1 MLRFSFGP
9 YFVLVFRLG
18 RCMYGS
24 IKSAGLN
31 QSCRSKA
38 KFAFL
43 SCFFREMRLALN
55 VFVVVFLQFA
65 RFNMRAFWVEGPIR
79 WIRGKVVDFSG
90 SAVNHVLGLQCS
102 TGVGVERVGVREAN
116 T

>member
-1 MLRFSFGP
+1 
-9 YFVLVFRLG
+9 
-18 RCMYGS
+18 
-24 IKSAGLN
+24 
-31 QSCRSKA
+31 
-38 KFAFL
+38 
-43 SCFFREMRLALN
+43 
-55 VFVVVFLQFA
+55 
-65 RFNMRAFWVEGPIR
+65 MRAFWVEGPIR

>member
-1 MLRFSFGP
+1 MRGRLCRFYAALQFWPVSW
-9 YFVLVFRLG
+9 VFRLG

-65 RFNMRAFWVEGPIR
+65 RFNMRAFWVDGPIR

-102 TGVGVERVGVREAN
+102 TG
-116 T
+116 

>member
-43 SCFFREMRLALN
+43 SYFFREMRLALN
-55 VFVVVFLQFA
+55 VFVVVFLQYCK
-65 RFNMRAFWVEGPIR
+65 VQHESLLG
-79 WIRGKVVDFSG
+79 RGAYTLDS
-90 SAVNHVLGLQCS
+90 
-102 TGVGVERVGVREAN
+102 R
-116 T
+116 